1 MTERIRTL
9 FRDQGCTIVS
19 VLTALSMTFSII
31 VLTIS
36 VVFGGGGRG
45 EKGGSPSKNEGVLS
59 KWLYRLADALKR
71 LAGKAAEV
79 LPAIAV
85 SVVDAISVLVKA
97 TGFVAEHTWTL
108 IVFVAGLIG
117 VWLMQKV
124 NK

>member
-45 EKGGSPSKNEGVLS
+45 EGGSPSKNEGVLS
-59 KWLYRLADALKR
+59 KWLNRLADALKR

-97 TGFVAEHTWTL
+97 TGFVAEHT
-108 IVFVAGLIG
+108 
-117 VWLMQKV
+117 
-124 NK
+124 